1 MIYREHRPAAPLDAY
16 VQMFWY
22 CEGYEVAHRKER
34 VLPNG
39 TFQLVIQLSD
49 GYIRQWTREPNSERF
64 FDDSAALIV
73 GVQSQ
78 YSLIDTA
85 GLKSM
90 AGVLFRPGCA
100 QALFGIPSHEFYNR
114 DVPLEQVWGHG
125 AIELRDKLQEAASP
139 MEKFRVLAGVLE
151 KRLRERWVMQPAV
164 AFGLQEFRIAPQMSS
179 VLEVAREAGL
189 SRRRFAQVFRE
200 QVGLT
205 PKLYCRLVRFQ
216 QVVRQV
222 RRGEEVDWADVA
234 LSCGYCDQAHLGHE
248 FHEFSGISPG
258 LYANGSHLWRNH
270 VPIL

>member
-1 MIYREHRPAAPLDAY
+1 
-16 VQMFWY
+16 MFWY

-39 TFQLVIQLSD
+39 TFQLVIQLSE
-49 GYIRQWTREPNSERF
+49 GYIRQWNRDPNSEHF

-100 QALFGIPSHEFYNR
+100 QALIGVPSHEFYNR
-114 DVPLEQVWGHG
+114 DIPLEQIWGRT
-125 AIELRDKLQEAASP
+125 AIELRSRLQEAAGP
-139 MEKFRVLAGVLE
+139 REKFRVLTGVLTE
-151 KRLRERWVMQPAV
+151 RLGERWEMQPAV
-164 AFGLQEFRIAPQMSS
+164 SFGLREFQNAPQISS

-189 SRRRFAQVFRE
+189 SRRHFAQVFRE

-216 QVVRQV
+216 QVVKQV

-234 LSCGYCDQAHLGHE
+234 LSCGYYDQAHLGHD
-248 FHEFSGISPG
+248 FREFSGISPG
-258 LYANGSHLWRNH
+258 LYANCSHLWRNH
-270 VPIL
+270 VPIP